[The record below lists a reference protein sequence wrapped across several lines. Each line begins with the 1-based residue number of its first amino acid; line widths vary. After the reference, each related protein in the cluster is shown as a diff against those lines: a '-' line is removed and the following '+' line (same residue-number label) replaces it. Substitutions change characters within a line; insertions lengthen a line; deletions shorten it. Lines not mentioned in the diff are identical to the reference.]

1 MSIKGTRAGELYPVD
16 ADGFKVCSKCKRR
29 KLADLAFE
37 WLPAGRY
44 RAQCKACRAE
54 KLKEWRHKNRPSES
68 QLFYEEALRV
78 LFEDD

>member
-1 MSIKGTRAGELYPVD
+1 MSIPSKPNETYPVD
-16 ADGFKVCSKCKRR
+16 AEGFKRCTKCKRR

-54 KLKEWRHKNRPSES
+54 GLKAWRHKNRPSES
-68 QLFYEEALRV
+68 QQFYSEALSV
-78 LFEDD
+78 LFDEE